1 MADELFQGVK
11 IKDLPLT
18 TTIND
23 TDDFVIEDS
32 VPTTR
37 RTRFSSLVT
46 AIKNK
51 IAPDSGWQT
60 ITAYGTYM
68 KLYGT
73 ADVMYRK
80 FGKVVNVHG
89 VMTPTQELN
98 MSGPDASFL
107 MFTLPS
113 GYRPKTTVYAI
124 CQGSGTNKWL
134 LAIGTDGQ
142 ARFERYASS
151 TGYVNPKTGAWLP
164 FNITF
169 ITAA

>member
-11 IKDLPLT
+11 IKALPLT

-60 ITAYGTYM
+60 VVLTNNFVEYSAGSAP
-68 KLYGT
+68 K
-73 ADVMYRK
+73 YRK
-80 FGKVVNVHG
+80 VGEIVNIQGVVK
-89 VMTPTQELN
+89 PTKEIT
-98 MSGPDASFL
+98 SGTTSI
-107 MFTLPS
+107 TIGSLPT
-113 GYRPKTTVYAI
+113 GYRPFATIAVLCHGSSRNRWL
-124 CQGSGTNKWL
+124 CQV
-134 LAIGTDGQ
+134 GTDGTISLS
-142 ARFERYASS
+142 RYGNG
-151 TGYVNPKTGAWLP
+151 TEYVNPINTSWLP
-164 FNITF
+164 FNVTF
-169 ITAA
+169 MTI